1 MAGPLAARADAEVA
15 PDAGA
20 VAPARDISG
29 ARARSPYIVGP
40 AYDWA
45 FFLLPPL
52 VALGLGIAIS
62 GTPFSDAPF
71 RLFGQE
77 KTGAG
82 LLVGSLIH
90 AHLVAVF
97 FRSHGNP
104 AIFRLYPLRFLLVPV
119 LAWAA
124 IRGSVAVA
132 AAATVLATFWDV
144 WHSGLQTFGFAR
156 IYDRN
161 RGNPPEAARR
171 LDFWLNHLL
180 YTGPILAGATM
191 LDHFQSFEVFGD
203 VSLPWLASVPA
214 RMTAT
219 HRAWTLGVLGVG
231 TAFLAFYVLT
241 ALRLARRG
249 QPPSFHKVFLLVT
262 TGACSIYTWGFNTW
276 GEAFF
281 IMNLTHAVQYL
292 ALVWAQERGRLRE
305 RVGGRSA
312 GLALA
317 LFVGPVL
324 AYGVGAELLD
334 PGLESLYALTL
345 VVSLMHFWYDGF
357 IWSVARRQV

>member
-1 MAGPLAARADAEVA
+1 MSLAQPLPAE
-15 PDAGA
+15 PER
-20 VAPARDISG
+20 PAEPVREPPQ
-29 ARARSPYIVGP
+29 RSPYIVGL
-40 AYDWA
+40 AFDWA

-62 GTPFSDAPF
+62 GTAFSDVPVRF
-71 RLFGQE
+71 FGQE
-77 KTGAG
+77 KTLAG

-104 AIFRLYPLRFLLVPV
+104 AIFRRYPLRFLLVPV

-124 IRGSVAVA
+124 IRGSAVVAV
-132 AAATVLATFWDV
+132 AATVLATFWDV
-144 WHSGLQTFGFAR
+144 WHSGLQTFGLAR

-161 RGNPPEAARR
+161 RGNPPTAGRR

-180 YTGPILAGATM
+180 YAGPILSGATM
-191 LDHFQSFEVFGD
+191 LDHFGSFDSFEAVGM
-203 VSLPWLASVPA
+203 PWLASVPVH
-214 RMTAT
+214 MTAT
-219 HRAWTLGVLGVG
+219 HRAWTLGVLAVG
-231 TAFLAFYVLT
+231 GAFLVFYV
-241 ALRLARRG
+241 AAAVRRVRQG
-249 QPPSFHKVFLLVT
+249 HRPSFHKVFLLVT

-281 IMNLTHAVQYL
+281 IMNLLHAVQYL
-292 ALVWAQERGRLRE
+292 ALVWATEGARLGERLRLKW
-305 RVGGRSA
+305 R

-317 LFVGPVL
+317 VFLGAVL

-334 PGLESLYALTL
+334 ADLESLWAVTL

-357 IWSVARRQV
+357 IWSVARKQV

>member
-1 MAGPLAARADAEVA
+1 MAGSLAARAEAEA
-15 PDAGA
+15 PVQA
-20 VAPARDISG
+20 VAAPA
-29 ARARSPYIVGP
+29 AAPARSPYIVGP
-40 AYDWA
+40 FYDWA

-52 VALGLGIAIS
+52 LALGLGIAIS
-62 GTPFSDAPF
+62 GSAFSDVPVRF
-71 RLFGQE
+71 LGQE

-104 AIFRLYPLRFLLVPV
+104 AIFRLYPVRFLVVPV

-124 IRGSVAVA
+124 IRGSVVVA

-156 IYDRN
+156 IYERN
-161 RGNPPEAARR
+161 RGNPPESARR

-180 YTGPILAGATM
+180 YAGPILAGATM
-191 LDHFQSFEVFGD
+191 LDHFQSFEAFGD
-203 VSLPWLASVPA
+203 VGLPWLASVPA
-214 RMTAT
+214 HMTDT
-219 HRAWTLGVLGVG
+219 HRAWTLGVLAVG
-231 TAFLAFYVLT
+231 GAFLAFYVV
-241 ALRLARRG
+241 ACLRLARRG

-262 TGACSIYTWGFNTW
+262 TGACSIYTWGFNSW

-292 ALVWAQERGRLRE
+292 ALVWAQERGNLQRRLR
-305 RVGGRSA
+305 VKSV

-317 LFVGPVL
+317 LFLGPVL
-324 AYGVGAELLD
+324 LYGVGAELLD
-334 PGLESLYALTL
+334 PDREGLWALTL

-357 IWSVARRQV
+357 IWSVGRRQV